1 VTEVRQVSINAK
13 SFGGDLSKG
22 FLTGG
27 ASGGGNATCMA
38 AIKAKDKHLQP
49 PLTGHL
55 LVCTGMPHS
64 HEDAKGNIL
73 NLFPEQL
80 TRGSW
85 EKYKDGPVATRAMNT
100 LYASEFKL
108 AVPP

>member
-1 VTEVRQVSINAK
+1 
-13 SFGGDLSKG
+13 
-22 FLTGG
+22 
-27 ASGGGNATCMA
+27 
-38 AIKAKDKHLQP
+38 
-49 PLTGHL
+49 
-55 LVCTGMPHS
+55 MPHS

-85 EKYKDGPVATRAMNT
+85 EKYKDGPVATRAMNA
-100 LYASEFKL
+100 LYASEFEL